1 MKKKKKFIKKFM
13 DKFTGRFKNV
23 TLNFLALL

>member
-1 MKKKKKFIKKFM
+1 MKKKKFIKKFM
-13 DKFTGRFKNV
+13 KKFTGRFKNV